1 MGELLISPRNGQS
14 SLQGRPTEAD
24 RASITAV
31 MVTDIVGSTDRV
43 SQIGNEAWLELIR
56 NHDRLLAAEVVLAGG
71 RVLRSTGD
79 GALCVFSAPQ
89 EAIRCSLRL
98 HARLP
103 EIGLQIRVGLHLG
116 EVDLVSD
123 NEIAGLAVHVA
134 ARIADYAQGG
144 ETLVSEALRGS
155 LLGGSYRFIK
165 QSRRRL
171 RGVPGRW
178 PLYLVGPDTDWET
191 AVRGQ
196 RRARL
201 GLTAVTALL
210 LALALGLWNQQAGPV
225 SRIHDFIESQ
235 LETGADR
242 SIGVLPLSAR
252 GDSADD
258 GYLAVGLGDEIL
270 TQLTKIAA
278 FRVVEARLNDSGD
291 TSGAALQRLGGDLKV
306 RYVLKGSLQREP
318 TLLRINLALIDVE
331 DGSRVWAESYERRVD
346 ELVGL
351 QSEVARS
358 IAHQLRA
365 RLNDEEQQQLALGEP
380 VQPEAY
386 DSYLKGLAIVSR
398 GGWGEVTMKSA
409 VAHFQQANRL
419 DPDFA
424 LAWSHLAS
432 ALANLYITYDRSQTV
447 AEQARQAV
455 ARAQVLAPDS
465 LETLTAHADYVY
477 LVEGRIGD
485 ARGLFEKI
493 DQRYPGRSSVKGVLA
508 RIAQD
513 QQRWD
518 DAVALFEQALALDPQ
533 NRNVFWD
540 LGFLLN
546 ALHRF
551 NAAQRVLERAL
562 RLFPDDP
569 PLVALKS
576 YLLQAQGRLAEAEA
590 ALAVPGEDS
599 AALDRFWARVQLL
612 ELQRRPADQLAL
624 LQSALPQVES
634 GIELWLIRASIGQ
647 ALQRLGRLDEATAT
661 LRQAR
666 QEAESML
673 AEQPESAFI
682 ELQLALICV
691 LLDDHEAAR
700 RHTKNSAEFFKSN
713 GALSEAMYDELVA
726 YIETRLGEPR
736 AALARLKS
744 LHDRPTDLTLPLTAA
759 VLRLDPRWDDL
770 RRDPAFEEV
779 LPDDP

>member
-1 MGELLISPRNGQS
+1 MKAGKAAISTV
-14 SLQGRPTEAD
+14 L
-24 RASITAV
+24 
-31 MVTDIVGSTDRV
+31 VTDIVGSTDRV
-43 SQIGNEAWLELIR
+43 SQIGNEAWLELLR
-56 NHDRLLAAEVVLAGG
+56 NHDRLLAAEVALASG

-79 GALCVFSAPQ
+79 GALCLFAAPQ
-89 EAIRCSLRL
+89 EAIRCALRL
-98 HARLP
+98 HTVLAG
-103 EIGLQIRVGLHLG
+103 IGLKIRIGLHLG
-116 EVDLVSD
+116 GVDVVGN

-134 ARIADYAQGG
+134 ARIADCAPPGS
-144 ETLVSEALRGS
+144 TLVSEALRGA
-155 LLGGSYRFIK
+155 LLGGSYRFIR
-165 QSRRRL
+165 QSRQRL

-178 PLYLVGPDTDWET
+178 PLYLVGPDSAWE
-191 AVRGQ
+191 VSLRRQ

-201 GLTAVTALL
+201 GLTVTAALL
-210 LALALGLWNQQAGPV
+210 STLAIGLWIQQAGLV
-225 SRIHDFIESQ
+225 DRVQDLIQ
-235 LETGADR
+235 GQAGTNADR
-242 SIGVLPLSAR
+242 SIGVLPLSVR
-252 GDSADD
+252 GDSTDD
-258 GYLAVGLGDEIL
+258 SYLAVGLGDEIL

-278 FRVVEARLNDSGD
+278 FRVVEARLADQDDAGVD
-291 TSGAALQRLGGDLKV
+291 GLQKLGGELKV
-306 RYVLKGSLQREP
+306 RYVLKGSLQRQP
-318 TLLRINLALIDVE
+318 SSLRINLALIAVE
-331 DGSRVWAESYERRVD
+331 DGSRVWAESYERHAD

-358 IAHQLRA
+358 IARQLRA
-365 RLNDEEQQQLALGEP
+365 RLNEEEQQQLALGVP

-447 AEQARQAV
+447 ADQARQAA
-455 ARAQVLAPDS
+455 ARAQALAPDS
-465 LETLTAHADYVY
+465 LEALTARADYVY
-477 LVEGRIGD
+477 LVEGRISD
-485 ARGLFEKI
+485 ARSLFEKI
-493 DQRYPGRSSVKGVLA
+493 DQRYPGRSTVKGVLA

-518 DAVALFEQALALDPQ
+518 EAVALFEQALELDPQ

-551 NAAQRVLERAL
+551 SAAQLVLDRAL

-576 YLLQAQGRLAEAEA
+576 YLLQAQGRLHEAEA

-599 AALDRFWARVQLL
+599 EALDRFWARVQLL

-624 LQSALPQVES
+624 LQATLPHVQE
-634 GIELWLIRASIGQ
+634 GIERWLILASVGQ
-647 ALQRLGRLDEATAT
+647 ALQRLGRLDDATAT
-661 LRQAR
+661 LREAR
-666 QEAESML
+666 QIAESML

-682 ELQLALICV
+682 ELQLALVCA
-691 LLDDHEAAR
+691 LLGDGESAR
-700 RHTKNSAEFFKSN
+700 RHTRNSAGFFKLN
-713 GALSEAMYDELVA
+713 GALSEAMYDELAA
-726 YIETRLGEPR
+726 YVETLLGEHR
-736 AALARLKS
+736 AALARLKG
-744 LHDRPTDLTLPLTAA
+744 LRGRPTDLTLPLTAA